1 MLETPILD
9 RRQPIPQFSQSRKSR
24 TLGPGF
30 VGLIVLGVL
39 MASLLL
45 PVMMWLVVCVLAHE
59 LGHLLAGLVVRR
71 EFRYFIAGPFVVSR
85 HSGGLQ
91 FSFRPRRLLG
101 GGLVL
106 MVPSGAEWSR
116 RGELI
121 GIAGGP
127 VVTALMFLP
136 VIVLPWSQLTI
147 CLAVA
152 NTLVAAG
159 SWIPITLGGQATDA
173 KMFIRFARAPSE
185 TFAAIRG
192 LWALDYA
199 GTTPCN
205 WPPELVNQL
214 VLLADDM
221 ACGFLARQYRYLYLR
236 ECGDP
241 LEAAAALESVLA
253 IANELPPDVRR
264 SYFSEAA
271 FFQGMFGNSS
281 VLAREWLEEARKVD
295 VVLPER
301 DWEAY
306 PLAAIAI
313 AEGEPEAARSFII
326 NAIAA
331 LDRHPSTSGSVAALR
346 ARLVALAA

>member
-1 MLETPILD
+1 MGFTMKDRSCPLMLKTPILD
-9 RRQPIPQFSQSRKSR
+9 RRQPVPEFSNARQPRR
-24 TLGPGF
+24 LDPGF
-30 VGLIVLGVL
+30 VGLILLGVL

-85 HSGGLQ
+85 HSEGVQ
-91 FSFRPRRLLG
+91 FAFRPRRLLG

-106 MVPSGAEWSR
+106 MVPRGAEWSR

-127 VVTALMFLP
+127 LVTALMFLP

-147 CLAVA
+147 GLAIA
-152 NTLVAAG
+152 NALVAAG

-173 KMFIRFARAPSE
+173 KMFIRFARAPAES
-185 TFAAIRG
+185 FAAIGG

-199 GTTPCN
+199 GAAPCN

-236 ECGDP
+236 ECGDRF
-241 LEAAAALESVLA
+241 EAATALESVLSL
-253 IANELPPDVRR
+253 ANELPPDVRR

-271 FFQGMFGNSS
+271 FFRVCS
-281 VLAREWLEEARKVD
+281 RT
-295 VVLPER
+295 
-301 DWEAY
+301 
-306 PLAAIAI
+306 AA
-313 AEGEPEAARSFII
+313 P
-326 NAIAA
+326 
-331 LDRHPSTSGSVAALR
+331 
-346 ARLVALAA
+346 